1 MSDSCPPELVALA
14 TDLADAASV
23 VVRQY
28 YRQPVPIDDK
38 ADDSPVTIADREAE
52 QAVRALLAQRRP
64 ADGILGEEFG
74 SERLDAEFVWIIDPI
89 DGTKSFIVGRPIFGT
104 LIALTRGGEPIL
116 GIIDQPV
123 IADRWIGVAGRNTTL
138 NGMPVRTRACSR
150 MADAILATTAPDL
163 FSGDRLS
170 GYRSVEVAAKYV
182 VYGGDCFNYG
192 MLAAGRLDVV
202 VEDGLKPF
210 DFCAL
215 VPIIEGAG
223 GVVSDWAGAR
233 MNITS
238 DGGILAAGD
247 PGLHTEALAL
257 LGG

>member
-1 MSDSCPPELVALA
+1 MVALA
-14 TDLADAASV
+14 TDLADAASA
-23 VVRQY
+23 VVRRY
-28 YRQPVPIDDK
+28 YRQPVPVDDK
-38 ADDSPVTIADREAE
+38 VDDSPVTIADREAE

-74 SERLDAEFVWIIDPI
+74 SERLDAEFVWVIDPI

-123 IADRWIGVAGRNTTL
+123 IADRWIGVAGRDTTL
-138 NGMPVRTRACSR
+138 NGVPVRTRACPR

-163 FSGDRLS
+163 FSEDRLS
-170 GYRSVEVAAKYV
+170 GYRSVEAAAKYA

-223 GVVSDWAGAR
+223 GIVTDWAGER
-233 MNITS
+233 MNIAS

-247 PGLHTEALAL
+247 PALHAEALAL